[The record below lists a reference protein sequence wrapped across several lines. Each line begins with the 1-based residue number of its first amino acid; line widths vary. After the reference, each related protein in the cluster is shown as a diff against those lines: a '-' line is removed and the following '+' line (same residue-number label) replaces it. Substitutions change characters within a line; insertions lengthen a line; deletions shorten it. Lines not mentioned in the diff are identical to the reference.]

1 MEAVT
6 ERNDHEAGVDANAL
20 RELDLNATASNAD
33 SCQTKD
39 QNTEPKDTGEGNV
52 AAKEGGMYDD
62 LDNAAQDED
71 DPSQTTLTAG
81 RVPKRKSK
89 KKKPKSQRGLV

>member
-6 ERNDHEAGVDANAL
+6 ERNDHEAGVDPTAL
-20 RELDLNATASNAD
+20 RELDPNATASNAD
-33 SCQTKD
+33 PCQTKD
-39 QNTEPKDTGEGNV
+39 QNTEPKGTVEDNV
-52 AAKEGGMYDD
+52 AAKEGGTYDD
-62 LDNAAQDED
+62 LENAAQDED